1 MLLLEKI
8 RTALV
13 DVKEAEPADTTRGER
28 ERDGRDGREG
38 EEGRERIWLWS
49 RTRTLADTVRVGWW
63 WAQASIY

>member
-28 ERDGRDGREG
+28 ERDGREG